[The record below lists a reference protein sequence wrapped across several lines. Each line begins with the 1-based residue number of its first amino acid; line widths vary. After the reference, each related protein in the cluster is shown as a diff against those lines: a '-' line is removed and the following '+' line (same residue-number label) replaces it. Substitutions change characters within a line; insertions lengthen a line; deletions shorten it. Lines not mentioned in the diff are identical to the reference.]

1 MQTLS
6 IKEELFNEID
16 GMPDNFVKDI
26 INYIAIIKNN
36 NENNE
41 LIKQSRIL
49 SEDSFSKIWNNK
61 EDSVYD
67 SL

>member
-16 GMPDNFVKDI
+16 GMPDHFVKDI

-49 SEDSFSKIWNNK
+49 SEDTFSKIWNNK